1 MVIPWVTGS
10 PGFRASPT
18 HYRGIPQALDDVKR
32 FGHHGLPALDPCIIV
47 RGSALH
53 WAPRT
58 SVGLAT
64 SGHREVAK
72 HAMAVKLRLK
82 RMGRRHRAFF
92 RLAAMDGRA
101 QRDGRVLEELGTY
114 DPVEKDKEKQVQL
127 NAERIQHWLNVGAV
141 PTETV
146 ASLLKKQGITSK

>member
-1 MVIPWVTGS
+1 
-10 PGFRASPT
+10 
-18 HYRGIPQALDDVKR
+18 
-32 FGHHGLPALDPCIIV
+32 
-47 RGSALH
+47 
-53 WAPRT
+53 
-58 SVGLAT
+58 
-64 SGHREVAK
+64 
-72 HAMAVKLRLK
+72 MAVKLRLK